1 MQAACSEAELI
12 DRIKREGVA
21 RTARALGIDQRA
33 VRRRRN
39 RVEHATGQP
48 VRRGYL
54 EPQWLEMSVPDG
66 VLLIGSDAHFWPG
79 HVPTAWHFLLRFAK
93 EQAPVGLILN
103 GDVIDGAKISRH
115 PPINWERRPEVAD
128 ELAFVQERLGELQ
141 AACGATELVWTGGNH
156 DLRFESRM
164 AAVMP
169 EYARVEGVHL
179 KDHFD
184 PAWKS
189 CYAVCIND
197 DLIVKH
203 RFRGGA
209 HATYNNTLH
218 SGRSM
223 ITGHLHSLDVRSFT
237 DYNGT
242 RYAADCGMLADC
254 YGPQF
259 LYCED
264 NPRNWRS
271 GFLVV
276 TFTGGRMLRPEVVE
290 VIGEG
295 EAVFRGQIM
304 QL

>member
-1 MQAACSEAELI
+1 
-12 DRIKREGVA
+12 VA
-21 RTARALGIDQRA
+21 
-33 VRRRRN
+33 
-39 RVEHATGQP
+39 
-48 VRRGYL
+48 
-54 EPQWLEMSVPDG
+54 
-66 VLLIGSDAHFWPG
+66 
-79 HVPTAWHFLLRFAK
+79 
-93 EQAPVGLILN
+93 
-103 GDVIDGAKISRH
+103 
-115 PPINWERRPEVAD
+115 
-128 ELAFVQERLGELQ
+128 
-141 AACGATELVWTGGNH
+141 
-156 DLRFESRM
+156 
-164 AAVMP
+164 P
-169 EYARVEGVHL
+169 EYAHVEGVHL

-197 DLIVKH
+197 DLVVKH

-218 SGRSM
+218 SGRPM

-242 RYAADCGMLADC
+242 RYTADCGMLADC

-276 TFTGGRMLRPEVVE
+276 TFAGGRMLRPEVVE

-295 EAVFRGQIM
+295 EVSWRGSVL